1 MFQTT
6 SNVFETDG
14 KTNQLNS
21 IEIQDV
27 STLQTTVNDT
37 AALNSNQKTQ
47 FKDANNNFS

>member
-27 STLQTTVNDT
+27 STFQTNVNDYSVI
-37 AALNSNQKTQ
+37 NSN
-47 FKDANNNFS
+47 